1 MAKRA
6 ILVLHDGTIYQ
17 GYSFGAETDS
27 YGEVVFNTS
36 MVGYQEILTDPS
48 YAGQIVLPTYPLI
61 GNYGING
68 LDIESGKI
76 QVSGF
81 AVREECLGPSHYLS
95 GKTVHEYLQENHIPG
110 IWGVD
115 TRAITR
121 KLRSFGVM
129 MGIITSSR
137 TPGEALE
144 VLRNLPDYGSLDFVR
159 DISTRAPY
167 QWGLPCRTCSFRIQ
181 CESRSEN
188 SPHLCGVKSLA
199 AGTPEHR
206 IVALD
211 CGLKYNI
218 LRQLSRRGC
227 SVTVVPCATP
237 AAEILKMDPDGILLS
252 PGPGN
257 PELLSY
263 AIDTVRGL
271 AGRKPM
277 MGICL
282 GNQLI
287 AHAFGGKT
295 FKLKFGHRGGNHPV
309 RELANG
315 RAHITAQN
323 HGYAVDADSLPKE
336 LEITHLN
343 LNDGTVE
350 GLRHKSLPIFSIQY
364 HSEDSPGPWD
374 SRYLFDKFVKM
385 IEEGKDGR

>member
-1 MAKRA
+1 MTKRA
-6 ILVLHDGTIYQ
+6 ILALQDGTVYE
-17 GYSFGAETDS
+17 GFSFGADADT

-36 MVGYQEILTDPS
+36 MIGYQEILTDPS

-61 GNYGING
+61 GNYGINE
-68 LDIESGKI
+68 LDIESRKI

-81 AVREECLGPSHYLS
+81 IVREACREPSHYLS
-95 GKTVHEYLQENHIPG
+95 DKTIHDYLNDSKIPG
-110 IWGVD
+110 IWGLD

-121 KLRSFGVM
+121 KLRNYGVM
-129 MGIITSSR
+129 MGYMTTSR
-137 TPGEALE
+137 TAGEALE
-144 VLRNLPDYGSLDFVR
+144 YLKNLPDYGSIDFIK
-159 DISTRAPY
+159 DITTNRMY
-167 QWGLPCRTCSFRIQ
+167 QWGIPCQSCSLKASCDKR
-181 CESRSEN
+181 R
-188 SPHLCGVKSLA
+188 PGAPYPCGLKELA
-199 AGTPEHR
+199 GQVPEYK
-206 IVALD
+206 IVAFD

-218 LRQLSRRGC
+218 LRQLCQRKC
-227 SVTVVPCATP
+227 SVTIVPCTTTAP
-237 AAEILKMDPDGILLS
+237 DILALYPDGILLS

-257 PELLSY
+257 PALLEY

-271 AGRKPM
+271 VGVKPM

-309 RELANG
+309 KELATG

-323 HGYAVDADSLPKE
+323 HGYAVDSDTLPGSLE
-336 LEITHLN
+336 VTHIN

-350 GLRHKSLPIFSIQY
+350 GLRHKELPIFSIQY

-374 SRYLFDKFVKM
+374 SRYLFDKFVQMVK
-385 IEEGKDGR
+385 ENKK